1 VGERQAAGLGTAGSQ
16 RMTEVLLYD
25 CLRTPRGAGKQ
36 GGALSGVPAPSLL
49 GGVLAELV
57 RRTGLETARVGEMI
71 IGCVT
76 QSGEQ
81 GGNVGKIAAL
91 EAGWSD
97 AVSVATVN
105 HYCASSLWAFN
116 QAAARVAAG
125 DALMVAGGVE
135 SMSRVPMASDL
146 PPFIVDPATV
156 QRLCAPPMGVGADA
170 IATLCG
176 IRREE
181 AEAYAVQ
188 SQRRAAN
195 ARDAGHFARSL
206 VPVQAGDG
214 SVLLAHDETI
224 RANASVEKLLS
235 MPPFFAEMGEQWADA
250 LVRARHPELGA
261 VDHFHHAGNSP
272 AMADGASVT
281 LLGTA
286 AAARH
291 LGVQPR
297 ARVLATASAAADHVL
312 ALNGA
317 LGATR
322 KALERAGLGVA
333 DIDLFEVNEAFAAPT
348 LVYIRDLGIE
358 PERFNVNGGAIA
370 LGHAMGATGTTLVG
384 MLADE
389 LERRGLRRG
398 VAAVSGALGLGAAV
412 VIETLAG

>member
-1 VGERQAAGLGTAGSQ
+1 
-16 RMTEVLLYD
+16 MTEVLLYD

-57 RRTGLETARVGEMI
+57 RRTGLETASVGEMI

-116 QAAARVAAG
+116 HAAARVAAG
-125 DALMVAGGVE
+125 EVLMVAGGVE
-135 SMSRVPMASDL
+135 SMSRVPMASDR

-156 QRLCAPPMGVGADA
+156 RRLCAPPMGVGADA
-170 IATLCG
+170 IATLYG

-188 SQRRAAN
+188 SQRRAAS
-195 ARDAGHFARSL
+195 ARDSGHFARSL
-206 VPVQAGDG
+206 VPVLADDG

-224 RANASVEKLLS
+224 RANASVEKLLTL
-235 MPPFFAEMGEQWADA
+235 PPFFAEMGEQWADA
-250 LVRARHPELGA
+250 LVRARHPELGTI
-261 VDHFHHAGNSP
+261 DHFHHAGNSP

-281 LLGTA
+281 LLGTT
-286 AAARH
+286 AAARN
-291 LGVQPR
+291 LTVQPR
-297 ARVLATASAAADHVL
+297 ARVLATASAADDHVL

-348 LVYIRDLGIE
+348 LAYIRELGID